1 MRLINFLASSEETDD
16 KDLLEKFL
24 LAVAK
29 NLTVEMSLVK
39 NTILA
44 FESESNEEKEKS
56 KTFWSLLFFLFVF
69 FPFLLR
75 KETEITLAR
84 ERSALIA
91 QSQSQGG
98 TALS

>member
-1 MRLINFLASSEETDD
+1 MNIKNKELITNDNHAIMIVQIETFCFLYLTQHEKIIFLASSEETDD

-44 FESESNEEKEKS
+44 FESESNEEKEK
-56 KTFWSLLFFLFVF
+56 K
-69 FPFLLR
+69 
-75 KETEITLAR
+75 
-84 ERSALIA
+84 
-91 QSQSQGG
+91 
-98 TALS
+98 

>member
-1 MRLINFLASSEETDD
+1 MASSEETDD

-44 FESESNEEKEKS
+44 FESESKRKKS
-56 KTFWSLLFFLFVF
+56 KDGFFVCGFCY
-69 FPFLLR
+69 
-75 KETEITLAR
+75 KESQHLEI
-84 ERSALIA
+84 I
-91 QSQSQGG
+91 
-98 TALS
+98 TAIRISIRGNIVEVLPG

>member
-1 MRLINFLASSEETDD
+1 MFFVLDKAWKNHFLASSEETDD

-44 FESESNEEKEKS
+44 FESESNEEKEK
-56 KTFWSLLFFLFVF
+56 K
-69 FPFLLR
+69 
-75 KETEITLAR
+75 
-84 ERSALIA
+84 
-91 QSQSQGG
+91 
-98 TALS
+98 